1 MTSVFPF
8 AGSLARGG
16 AWMSR
21 SLPVLVAPVF
31 LIVLAGPSP
40 ALAQNPATPE
50 KFVLSGVVVF
60 DGGKGLAWL
69 QEPTLT
75 GNQVV
80 ALRPGETLGPYRLTR
95 ILDDRVEL
103 EGPSGTVLV
112 PVYGGG
118 QDGAGGPI
126 AVATARPSPSV
137 VSPPPVAP
145 SAMSFRQLK
154 EAERQMKDSMRA
166 ARREARQPVTAATGQ
181 NGAPDGSPK
190 GRSSRRGRRDSGD
203 GSPSS
208 AASSGSS
215 AVGGIMIRPGD
226 PRLNGLFKTQ
236 N

>member
-1 MTSVFPF
+1 
-8 AGSLARGG
+8 
-16 AWMSR
+16 MSR
-21 SLPVLVAPVF
+21 SLPVLVAPVL
-31 LIVLAGPSP
+31 LIVLAGAFP
-40 ALAQNPATPE
+40 ALAQNPQNPATPE

-80 ALRPGETLGPYRLTR
+80 ALRPGETLGPYRLAR

-118 QDGAGGPI
+118 QGGAAGPV
-126 AVATARPSPSV
+126 AVATARPSPPV
-137 VSPPPVAP
+137 ASPSTVAP

-154 EAERQMKDSMRA
+154 EAERQMKDQMRE
-166 ARREARQPVTAATGQ
+166 ARRGARQPVAAATGQ

-190 GRSSRRGRRDSGD
+190 GRAGRRGQRNSGD
-203 GSPSS
+203 GGSS
-208 AASSGSS
+208 AAASSGPR
-215 AVGGIMIRPGD
+215 ATGGMTISPGD
-226 PRLNGLFKTQ
+226 PRLNALFKTQ